1 MSWHEM
7 LNIVLFNIK
16 TILKITIFSTA
27 IIFIILFFIYPRT
40 YNAIVVVLPPEK
52 NSSLG
57 GLGSLLATQDLSN
70 LMTGNMS
77 SASSQIYVE
86 ILKSRSASLFV
97 INKLNIQKEYD
108 EDDIYEAAGKL
119 SEDLSIEINKE
130 GVIKL
135 SVEVDSK
142 YLPLIFSDEYQ
153 DKKLSADLSNSFIE
167 ALDKINRQKL
177 SSKSKRARLFI
188 ETQLLE
194 TKAKLDTVENAL
206 MIFQKKNKTIS
217 LPDQLKTA
225 IESAAKIKTEIVKAE
240 MEIGLLQY
248 NVQDDNKTYQSL
260 KRKLEQLKEQYDKM
274 EMGNQD
280 YLMAFKDI
288 PELGKEL
295 AGLFRDVKIQNEVY
309 MLLQQ
314 QYYKEKIQENR
325 DLPTVEVLDEAVPP
339 LKKSSPK
346 IFTSTTAGGILV
358 FVFTALVIVL
368 GERKKLD
375 YKKML
380 KLINKSHLVGK

>member
-7 LNIVLFNIK
+7 LNIVLFNLK

-27 IIFIILFFIYPRT
+27 IIFLILYFIYPRT
-40 YNAIVVVLPPEK
+40 YTAIVVVLPPEK

-119 SEDLSIEINKE
+119 SEDLSVEINKE

-206 MIFQKKNKTIS
+206 MVFQKKNKTIS
-217 LPDQLKTA
+217 LPDQLKSV

-260 KRKLEQLKEQYDKM
+260 KRKLEQLKLQYDKM

-346 IFTSTTAGGILV
+346 IFTSTITGGILV
-358 FVFTALVIVL
+358 FLFTALVIVL
-368 GERKKLD
+368 SQRKKFD
-375 YKKML
+375 YKKNV
-380 KLINKSHLVGK
+380 KVDQQISFGR

>member
-7 LNIVLFNIK
+7 LNVVLLNLRTIVK
-16 TILKITIFSTA
+16 VTILSTIFL
-27 IIFIILFFIYPRT
+27 FLILLFIYPRT
-40 YNAIVVVLPPEK
+40 YSSTVVVLPPEK

-57 GLGSLLATQDLSN
+57 GLGSLLASQDLSN
-70 LMTGNMS
+70 IMTGNLS
-77 SASSQIYVE
+77 SASSQIYIE

-97 INKLNIQKEYD
+97 IKKLNIQKLYD
-108 EDDIYEAAGKL
+108 EDNIYEAASKL
-119 SEDLSIEINKE
+119 SEDLNIEVNKE
-130 GVIKL
+130 GVIRL
-135 SVEVDSK
+135 FVNVDSK
-142 YLPLIFSDEYQ
+142 YIPLVFSDENQ
-153 DKKLSADLSNSFIE
+153 EKKLSAELSNSFIE

-188 ETQLLE
+188 ESQLIV
-194 TKAKLDTVENAL
+194 TKAKLDSVENTL
-206 MIFQKKNKTIS
+206 MVFQKNNKTIS
-217 LPDQLKTA
+217 LPEQLKTA
-225 IESAAKIKTEIVKAE
+225 IESAAKIKTEIVKTE
-240 MEIGLLQY
+240 MELGLLQY
-248 NVQDDNKTYQSL
+248 NVQEDNKSYQSL

-295 AGLFRDVKIQNEVY
+295 AGLFRDIKIQNEVY

-314 QYYKEKIQENR
+314 QFYKEKIQENR

-346 IFTSTTAGGILV
+346 IVYST
-358 FVFTALVIVL
+358 VL
-368 GERKKLD
+368 GSIFIF
-375 YKKML
+375 
-380 KLINKSHLVGK
+380 LILSLSIIFKQSKTR

>member
-16 TILKITIFSTA
+16 SIIKITIISTA
-27 IIFIILFFIYPRT
+27 FVFLILLFVYPRT
-40 YNAIVVVLPPEK
+40 YSSTVVVLPPEK

-57 GLGSLLATQDLSN
+57 GLGSLLATQELSS
-70 LMTGNMS
+70 LMTGNIS

-97 INKLNIQKEYD
+97 IKKLNIQELYD
-108 EDDIYEAAGKL
+108 DDNIYEAASKL
-119 SEDLSIEINKE
+119 SQDLNIEVNKE
-130 GVIKL
+130 GVIRL
-135 SVEVDSK
+135 FVSVDSK
-142 YLPLIFSDEYQ
+142 YLPLIFSNENQ
-153 DKKLSADLSNSFIE
+153 EKKLSADLSNAFIE

-288 PELGKEL
+288 PEFGKEL

-314 QYYKEKIQENR
+314 QFYKEKIQENR

-346 IFTSTTAGGILV
+346 VVYST
-358 FVFTALVIVL
+358 VL
-368 GERKKLD
+368 GSIFIFLILSLSFI
-375 YKKML
+375 YKQSKTR
-380 KLINKSHLVGK
+380 